1 MTSPGHL
8 SLSSRVTRMVVMPD
22 SNACDSLL
30 HFKELTSFIF
40 VVLYPPVHRYPQSN
54 LRRAIVGGIRPV
66 CSMLI
71 KSEQILC
78 GLCGFF
84 T

>member
-1 MTSPGHL
+1 
-8 SLSSRVTRMVVMPD
+8 MPD

-30 HFKELTSFIF
+30 HFKELTPFIF
-40 VVLYPPVHRYPQSN
+40 VVLYPPVHCYPQSN

-71 KSEQILC
+71 KSEQILWVVWILQV
-78 GLCGFF
+78 G
-84 T
+84 